1 MHNIQIYETVIILV
15 LKLMLGEI
23 PVIIDRTVLR
33 GARIGA
39 VLPKGLPLYSLY

>member
-23 PVIIDRTVLR
+23 SVIIDRTVLR
-33 GARIGA
+33 GARIEA
-39 VLPKGLPLYSLY
+39 VLPKGPPLYSLY